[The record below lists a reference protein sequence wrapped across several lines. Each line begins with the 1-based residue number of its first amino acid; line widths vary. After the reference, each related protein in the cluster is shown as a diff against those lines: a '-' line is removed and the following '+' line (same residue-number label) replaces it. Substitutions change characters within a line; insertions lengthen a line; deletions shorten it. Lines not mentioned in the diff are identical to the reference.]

1 MNVKTIVKWGIL
13 LGVAEVIGTQ
23 MLTWLG
29 LGLTNWFIIMMHV
42 LTIVFVILSLKDLK
56 KQTES
61 KINFL
66 HAVILVFCIVL
77 IARLIFQIYM
87 FIYINYID
95 PMWLETVAI
104 SWTTTLQEQNYTQ
117 DQIGNTIESFRNSY
131 KTIPMFTSALLMYAI
146 PFIAEGIIIA
156 AVYLFIT
163 KKI

>member
-117 DQIGNTIESFRNSY
+117 DQIENTIESFRNSY